1 MKYFIFI
8 TGIVFFFFVYASS
21 QEIKVAQEKMTYKK
35 VSSLE
40 LTVDVF
46 YPPDAQQKTGNPAI
60 AFFHGGGWV
69 FGSPEEFY
77 AACERFARKGFVT
90 FSFQYRL
97 SINED
102 GSYPHPDI
110 TPIESVK
117 DARSAIRWLREN
129 AKLLRIDPDRIAV
142 GGQSAGGQLAL
153 STALLDNINE
163 DTDNPDTS
171 PVPNALLLYSS
182 CVNTMEAWIDFILGD
197 KHDQIWAISPYHN
210 VKPNMPPTIAFHGE
224 SDCMVLFYTMQFFND
239 KMIELEN
246 PFELVTFEG
255 RDHYLG
261 GARDGQY
268 AGYFD
273 EAILERTDEF
283 LRQIDFME

>member
-1 MKYFIFI
+1 MKRILLVV
-8 TGIVFFFFVYASS
+8 GVVVFFIANGYP
-21 QEIKVAQEKMTYKK
+21 QELKVIQKKMTYKK
-35 VSSLE
+35 VDGRD

-46 YPPDAQQKTGNPAI
+46 YSTDEHNNADKPAI
-60 AFFHGGGWV
+60 ALFHGGGWV

-77 AACERFARKGFVT
+77 TTCERFASKGFVT

-97 SINED
+97 SINDD
-102 GSYPHPDI
+102 GSYPHPEI

-129 AKLLRIDPDRIAV
+129 AESLHIDPDRIVV

-153 STALLDNINE
+153 STALLDKINE
-163 DTDNPDTS
+163 DSDNMGVS

-182 CVNTMEAWIDFILGD
+182 CVNTMEAWIDKILGD
-197 KHDQIWAISPYHN
+197 RNDQIWAISPYHN
-210 VKPNMPPTIAFHGE
+210 LKKNMPPAIAFHGE
-224 SDCMVLFYTMQFFND
+224 SDNQVLFYTMQFFND
-239 KMIELEN
+239 KMKSLGN
-246 PFELVTFEG
+246 PFELVTYEG

-261 GARDGQY
+261 GARDGKY

-273 EAILERTDEF
+273 EEILERTDDF
-283 LRQIDFME
+283 LRKNGFME